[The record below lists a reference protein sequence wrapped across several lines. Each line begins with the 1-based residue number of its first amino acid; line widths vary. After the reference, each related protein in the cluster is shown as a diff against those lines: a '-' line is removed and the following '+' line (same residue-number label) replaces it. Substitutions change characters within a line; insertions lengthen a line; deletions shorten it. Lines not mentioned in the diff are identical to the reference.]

1 MDQED
6 LRQRFEQHMLP
17 HLDAA
22 WNLARWLMRNDQD
35 ARDVVQEAYLR
46 AWRFFDG
53 FHGVQSRPWLLA
65 IVRNAAF
72 TWMEANRKDTRPLDP
87 HGADDPVDHASPELL
102 AESGDER
109 ARVNRAIAALPPE
122 FREVVVLR
130 ELEDMS
136 YRDIAAVVS
145 IPIGTVMSRL
155 SRARKLLAATLA
167 GDTMEKSK

>member
-1 MDQED
+1 VDQQD
-6 LRQRFEQHMLP
+6 LRQRFEQQMLP

-46 AWRFFDG
+46 AWRFFG
-53 FHGVQSRPWLLA
+53 SFHGAQTRPWLLA

-72 TWMEANRKDTRPLDP
+72 SWMAANRKDTRPLDP
-87 HGADDPVDHASPELL
+87 HGADDPLDEASPEAL
-102 AESGDER
+102 AEAGDER

-136 YRDIAAVVS
+136 YRDIAQVTA
-145 IPIGTVMSRL
+145 IPVGTVMSRL
-155 SRARKLLAATLA
+155 SRARKLLGVYLS
-167 GDTMEKSK
+167 GDTMENRR